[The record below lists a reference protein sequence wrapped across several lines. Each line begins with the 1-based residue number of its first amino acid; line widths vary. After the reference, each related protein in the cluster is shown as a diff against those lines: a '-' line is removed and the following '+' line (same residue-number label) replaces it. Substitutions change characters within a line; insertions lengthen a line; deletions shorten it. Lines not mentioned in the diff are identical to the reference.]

1 MGRPGVRLRAL
12 LEMGCVVK
20 AMSGKQPENPAQDD
34 RRSVS
39 RRDTFKWLGAGGGVA
54 AASMLLAAC
63 NGATST
69 ASGGGVGSFP
79 STPKWKFV
87 FVNHVTTNSF
97 FVPTRNGLAD
107 ASAMLGLATPQWTG
121 SETGDVSEMVSAFDT
136 AISGKADG
144 IAIALTDTAAFVDPT
159 KKALAAGIPVIAY
172 NATAPNNFP
181 LTYVGQDLFQSG
193 FLMGQK
199 IATDVKSGTILVG
212 ISQPGGNNVQPR
224 LDGIKAA
231 LKQAAPGVTVQ
242 SVNTGA
248 AQAGELNAMT
258 AAYSGHTDAKGL
270 YAVDAG
276 STASIAQLIA
286 SKGLTGKIHAGGF
299 DTLDDT
305 IAGVKSGALDFTID
319 QSAYLQGFLPVL
331 YLYLYR
337 LTGTLVTPPSTDTG
351 LTFVTKANAGL
362 YASAGSRVEGGT
374 SNKLITMPS
383 SIPLPPPSTV
393 TL

>member
-1 MGRPGVRLRAL
+1 MTGQ
-12 LEMGCVVK
+12 
-20 AMSGKQPENPAQDD
+20 QPDD
-34 RRSVS
+34 AASNEPRSVS
-39 RRDTFKWLGAGGGVA
+39 RRNTFKLLGAGGGVA

-63 NGATST
+63 NGAQSS
-69 ASGGGVGSFP
+69 ASGTGGVGSFP

-107 ASAMLGLATPQWTG
+107 AAAMLDVATPQWTG
-121 SETGDVSEMVSAFDT
+121 SETGDVSEMVSAFDS
-136 AISGKADG
+136 AISGGADG
-144 IAIALTDTAAFVDPT
+144 IAIALTDSSAFVGPT
-159 KKALAAGIPVIAY
+159 KQAFSKGIPVIAY
-172 NATAPNNFP
+172 NATAPGNFP

-193 FLMGQK
+193 VLMGQR
-199 IATDVKSGTILVG
+199 IAQDVKSGQILVG

-224 LDGIKAA
+224 LDGLTSA
-231 LKQAAPGVTVQ
+231 LKQAAPGVQVT
-242 SVNTGA
+242 SINTGA

-258 AAYSGHTDAKGL
+258 AAYDGHKGAKGL

-286 SKGLTGKIHAGGF
+286 SRNLQGQIHAGGF
-299 DTLDDT
+299 DTLSDT
-305 IAGVKSGALDFTID
+305 INGVKSGALDFTID

-331 YLYLYR
+331 YLYMYR

-351 LTFVTKANAGL
+351 LTFVTKSNAGL
-362 YASAGSRVEGGT
+362 YASANSRVEGGN
-374 SNKLITMPS
+374 SSKLINMPGTL
-383 SIPLPPPSTV
+383 PLPPASTV

>member
-1 MGRPGVRLRAL
+1 MIHVTRRT
-12 LEMGCVVK
+12 VVEK
-20 AMSGKQPENPAQDD
+20 AMSGKQPENPDNDQP
-34 RRSVS
+34 RSVS

-63 NGATST
+63 NGASSNA
-69 ASGGGVGSFP
+69 ASPGGAGSFP

-107 ASAMLGLATPQWTG
+107 AASVLGLGTPQWTG
-121 SETGDVSEMVSAFDT
+121 SETGDVSEMVSAFDS
-136 AISGKADG
+136 AITGGADG
-144 IAIALTDTAAFVDPT
+144 IAIALTDSSAFVEPT
-159 KKALAAGIPVIAY
+159 KQALAKGIPVIAY
-172 NATAPNNFP
+172 NATAPNNYP

-193 FLMGQK
+193 VLMGQR
-199 IATDVKSGTILVG
+199 IANDVKSGTILVG

-224 LDGIKAA
+224 LDGLKSA
-231 LKQAAPGVTVQ
+231 LKQAAPGVNVQ
-242 SVNTGA
+242 SINTGA

-286 SKGLTGKIHAGGF
+286 SRGLQGKVHAGGF
-299 DTLDDT
+299 DTLSDT
-305 IAGVKSGALDFTID
+305 INGVKSGALDFTID
-319 QSAYLQGFLPVL
+319 QSAYLQGFLPVM

-351 LTFVTKANAGL
+351 LTFVTKANAAL
-362 YASAGSRVEGGT
+362 YASANSRVEGGT
-374 SNKLITMPS
+374 SNKLIQMPS
-383 SIPLPPPSTV
+383 TIPLPPASTV